1 MVASPLCISTV
12 LLVAAAQVPQALTG
26 RWSGNLSTSILGPKS
41 GADFAED
48 FLVISEAA
56 PDGSFYLR
64 HTKEMQ
70 LFRIKEEKAQYCF
83 AYSLAD
89 YGMAFEAP
97 FVVNSTSDI
106 EMVLCWRGE
115 RLPSH
120 KAGCSGCE
128 CAQWRLSLDGDVLHS
143 TFLMSPPAVHL
154 QMDLVRSGSAPAPEA
169 VRDGWNCLFED
180 TSGHPSQPPLGCPA
194 AGGQRAMI
202 SRPAPPQAA
211 PSVTKC
217 VRLNALR
224 DLRVQYRPAM
234 LPCMP
239 CDVAVTVSLESPE
252 DGYVAIGFKD
262 TSAAY
267 QNSSAMSDIPNYLGM
282 STDAFFRES
291 ERWASM
297 SGRIL
302 AAHVS
307 NDQGCVREMRAEQYA
322 GAPVDVESD
331 GSVKRPSVQWQS
343 GRLSLSFTISAN
355 LGTDE
360 ADIDWATGSLGDLRI
375 MWAAGKAPSSCSGA
389 LGYHAT
395 QRALAP
401 FAFPGYG
408 EACEPE
414 MLNTDL
420 IV

>member
-1 MVASPLCISTV
+1 
-12 LLVAAAQVPQALTG
+12 
-26 RWSGNLSTSILGPKS
+26 
-41 GADFAED
+41 
-48 FLVISEAA
+48 
-56 PDGSFYLR
+56 
-64 HTKEMQ
+64 
-70 LFRIKEEKAQYCF
+70 
-83 AYSLAD
+83 
-89 YGMAFEAP
+89 
-97 FVVNSTSDI
+97 
-106 EMVLCWRGE
+106 
-115 RLPSH
+115 
-120 KAGCSGCE
+120 
-128 CAQWRLSLDGDVLHS
+128 
-143 TFLMSPPAVHL
+143 
-154 QMDLVRSGSAPAPEA
+154 
-169 VRDGWNCLFED
+169 
-180 TSGHPSQPPLGCPA
+180 
-194 AGGQRAMI
+194 MI

-211 PSVTKC
+211 PSMTKC

-239 CDVAVTVSLESPE
+239 CDVAVTVSLDSRE

-262 TSAAY
+262 TNAGY
-267 QNSSAMSDIPNYLGM
+267 QNSSATSDIPNYLGM
-282 STDAFFRES
+282 STDASFRES

-322 GAPVDVESD
+322 GPPVDVESD
-331 GSVKRPSVQWQS
+331 GTVKRASVQWQS

-360 ADIDWATGSLGDLRI
+360 ADIDWATGSLGGLRI

-389 LGYHAT
+389 LGYHET

-401 FAFPGYG
+401 FGFPGYG